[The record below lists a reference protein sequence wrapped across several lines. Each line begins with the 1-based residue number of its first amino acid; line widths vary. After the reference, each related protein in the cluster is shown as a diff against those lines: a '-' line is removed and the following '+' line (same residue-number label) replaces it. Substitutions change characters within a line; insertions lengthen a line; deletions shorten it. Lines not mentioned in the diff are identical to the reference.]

1 MVPGLR
7 RQYMNPAFSCAA
19 ALEFLVGDEGRVE
32 REKQLRCAGKHEMKF
47 SHAVAMQIGSG
58 VSSSEGG

>member
-1 MVPGLR
+1 
-7 RQYMNPAFSCAA
+7 MNPAFSCAA